1 MQCSALLHV
10 AAGNTLISNLCLC
23 TYEQEQLGCLG
34 GSAGNH
40 QGLTYGTVLVRRPS
54 KKLGGTDG
62 KEAQALKD
70 GALLANP
77 VFF

>member
-1 MQCSALLHV
+1 
-10 AAGNTLISNLCLC
+10 
-23 TYEQEQLGCLG
+23 
-34 GSAGNH
+34 
-40 QGLTYGTVLVRRPS
+40 VLVRRPS

-77 VFF
+77 ILFLFFK

>member
-1 MQCSALLHV
+1 
-10 AAGNTLISNLCLC
+10 
-23 TYEQEQLGCLG
+23 LG

-40 QGLTYGTVLVRRPS
+40 QGLTYGTVLVRRTS

-77 VFF
+77 ILFYFLNKRIHEHTHTTGRRDVS